1 MTKKAGRFRQPIIE
15 CRRPPPAAAQ
25 PGDLVEM
32 LTDVRL
38 RAASQTD
45 CQQISELLECCG
57 LPTEDVSD
65 IIDSFQIA
73 LADGR
78 IVGCAAAER
87 HGVAILI
94 RSVAVE
100 LAFRDRGIASQLV
113 EALLMKARGTEV
125 REAYLL
131 STTAPAYFAR
141 WGFSLFPADQVPVD
155 IRTSAAFQRA
165 ALASALCM
173 RCELT

>member
-1 MTKKAGRFRQPIIE
+1 
-15 CRRPPPAAAQ
+15 
-25 PGDLVEM
+25 M
-32 LTDVRL
+32 LTNVRL
-38 RAASQTD
+38 RAATQTD
-45 CQQISELLECCG
+45 YQQISELLECCG

-73 LADGR
+73 LADSR
-78 IVGCAAAER
+78 VIGCAAAER
-87 HGVAILI
+87 HCEAILI

-100 LAFRDRGIASQLV
+100 LTFRDRGIASQLV
-113 EALLMKARGTEV
+113 DTLLIQARGTEV

-131 STTAPAYFAR
+131 STAAPAYFAR
-141 WGFSLFPADQVPVD
+141 WGFSLFPADQVPMG

-173 RCELT
+173 RRELT